1 MIHNRNIVADDLFI
15 LLLILLFIYDVENG
29 EEIKDLN

>member
-15 LLLILLFIYDVENG
+15 LLLFLLFIYDVENG